1 MGEVPGETFLEKSFP
16 RTLFKKLLNKGKDI
30 MLIRGFTV
38 AEVQCKVS
46 ALDDWRS
53 RPAVALRVRLR
64 ASPFAQDDT
73 VGKVWQE
80 KLEIALDLLGVQR
93 YFKVRI
99 CAGIPA
105 LFFSFKANKKAFSCG
120 RRGTTVVVD
129 EEFSG

>member
-1 MGEVPGETFLEKSFP
+1 MV
-16 RTLFKKLLNKGKDI
+16 R
-30 MLIRGFTV
+30 
-38 AEVQCKVS
+38 S
-46 ALDDWRS
+46 ALGDPDLLSPSGFDFGLSPSAQEDTERRKCSARVCALGVRRS

-64 ASPFAQDDT
+64 ASPSAQDDT

-105 LFFSFKANKKAFSCG
+105 LFF
-120 RRGTTVVVD
+120 
-129 EEFSG
+129 